1 MINING
7 VIYSTIESLDAFLFS
22 VNYSENEKQCIRND
36 FNSVT
41 NPPVSSIAPVTNQ
54 QLRSALVMMS
64 FQQNKPYIH
73 PDAIRAFID
82 TLPEPNK
89 SMAIQSW
96 EYSNEMQRSNPL
108 VNGMAVSM
116 GLTSQ
121 DLDAIWAFAR
131 TL

>member
-7 VIYSTIESLDAFLFS
+7 TVYSTIETLDAFLLS

-36 FNSVT
+36 FNSVA
-41 NPPVSSIAPVTNQ
+41 NPIVSSIPAVTNQ

-64 FQQNKPYIH
+64 FQQNRPSIH
-73 PDAIRAFID
+73 PDAIRIFID

-108 VNGMAVSM
+108 VNGMSTAL